1 MNFAPYQDDA
11 PESGRTSTEIRTS
24 RTPAPAYITSKP
36 SPRTPAAPPTPSYA
50 DTPVDD
56 EDFLPDPEDFD
67 AGPGNDRN
75 INTGAGGR
83 VLGFGG
89 RRGGGGGDAD
99 VEGVMGRGGGGDMY
113 ATSLGLRMDV
123 EAALAYLVV
132 PPAAGAVLLVGETR
146 SDYVR

>member
-11 PESGRTSTEIRTS
+11 PESGRTSTEVRTS
-24 RTPAPAYITSKP
+24 RTPAPSYSASKP
-36 SPRTPAAPPTPSYA
+36 SSRTPAAPPTPSYA
-50 DTPVDD
+50 DTPEDD

-67 AGPGNDRN
+67 AGPGNNRN

-89 RRGGGGGDAD
+89 PRGGDLEEGMGRGGG
-99 VEGVMGRGGGGDMY
+99 GGGGDMY